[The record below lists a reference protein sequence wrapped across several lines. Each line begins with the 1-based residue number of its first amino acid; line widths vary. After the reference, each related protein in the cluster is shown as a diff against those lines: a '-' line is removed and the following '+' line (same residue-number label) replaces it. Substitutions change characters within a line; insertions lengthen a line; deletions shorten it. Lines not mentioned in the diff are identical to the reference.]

1 MLSECTE
8 KITETEEKIKTEQA
22 KYDAL
27 KAEPCS
33 KCAELAAQ
41 AAANNST
48 PHAGGGGG
56 VKAEPC
62 SKCAE
67 LAAQAAANNSTP
79 HAGGGGGVLNVWN
92 GNQLN
97 VLYVAHEIAH
107 SLDTTLN
114 KAISFYNGFWTEDAG
129 YWNQAMV
136 SDGGD
141 YNGYVSD
148 YADESKS
155 NCEDF
160 ADAVAL
166 YFTDYNN
173 FKARYPNRCAIIEE
187 ILKHLYTNGTVDT
200 SALST
205 GLANLTVNW

>member
-33 KCAELAAQ
+33 KCAELA
-41 AAANNST
+41 
-48 PHAGGGGG
+48 
-56 VKAEPC
+56 
-62 SKCAE
+62 
-67 LAAQAAANNSTP
+67 AAQAAANNSTP